1 MIGQRF
7 PGSCEGSFAI
17 SRLSG
22 RSALSLSRGA
32 ACSCAVRR
40 LVPAAACGSF
50 KPLTTAPALFS
61 VMCAAS
67 TAAFLCATFLLFF
80 CGSFRLGPHR
90 PPPPVSVAAFG
101 FCLFLESSV
110 PRGLCDALRG
120 PPVSSRWPSDVLRDL
135 CLSTCLLPEQLSP
148 SPPSQPPRLP
158 SGRGLCGGAGGPTAA
173 SPSGNGLRPV
183 GLACEVPPPGSGPSP
198 PGGCAV
204 QHPGLLRPLLD
215 VVQRYGFSGRLC
227 LHHGPSN
234 PFGPNPDQ
242 WRPSLPSEHT
252 ACCEHKCPAWVR
264 GSQGSELA
272 GSPFLSKPQAT
283 GPAGCP
289 FPGRATS
296 PQGRV
301 RQALPP
307 PVSREDSPSR
317 LHRRRRREWRADYE
331 PREAMNA
338 ARGAPW
344 GAGCLSPRPHTPR
357 GAVTGASAQ
366 PVLGAPL
373 EGQVRGRGVR
383 EFCLPTSLSRPQQAP
398 PGPPTPYRHDGRPLS
413 PLQCDRPADASS
425 KAGPGA
431 GCRASAQRGLRKSL

>member
-1 MIGQRF
+1 M
-7 PGSCEGSFAI
+7 P
-17 SRLSG
+17 
-22 RSALSLSRGA
+22 
-32 ACSCAVRR
+32 
-40 LVPAAACGSF
+40 CG
-50 KPLTTAPALFS
+50 
-61 VMCAAS
+61 
-67 TAAFLCATFLLFF
+67 
-80 CGSFRLGPHR
+80 
-90 PPPPVSVAAFG
+90 
-101 FCLFLESSV
+101 
-110 PRGLCDALRG
+110 
-120 PPVSSRWPSDVLRDL
+120 VLRCPHAGPRMSSGTCVCPPAFSQSS
-135 CLSTCLLPEQLSP
+135 CLRHPRHSLPGFRADEAFVEEL
-148 SPPSQPPRLP
+148 
-158 SGRGLCGGAGGPTAA
+158 GGPTAA

-331 PREAMNA
+331 PREVMNA

-383 EFCLPTSLSRPQQAP
+383 GFCLPTSLSRPQQAP

-431 GCRASAQRGLRKSL
+431 GCRVSAQRGLRKSL